1 VRNGGAMSRI
11 LLLLCLLFSGLSGL
25 VYQLI
30 WTRYLGFVFGTTTE
44 AIGSVLAIFFGG
56 LALGNLLAAR
66 LLRRVERPL
75 RVYALLELGIGA
87 FALAS
92 LPVLQRLDEI
102 YAVVGVDHGPLAMTC
117 LRLLAT
123 ALLLL
128 PPTVAMGATLPVVA
142 RGTVD
147 EDTTLGRWSAW
158 LYGANTLGAV
168 LGTYLCG
175 FWLIPGLGLAR
186 SVFLAAGV
194 NLAVAAVVFLIWGK
208 RRAPAPLEAASA
220 SGISPPHPSTA
231 ADAPPPAHRFFLVLF
246 GISGFVAIGY
256 EMVWARVFGIVM
268 EGTLYGFA
276 AVLAAYLLGI
286 AAGSFAISGY
296 VDRIRDLPRAFGVL
310 HVAIAACV
318 VVGIAAVPVLP
329 FAMKRLGEALGGG
342 DAVHL
347 LFLLIVPIVLLPT
360 MLFGA
365 AFPIL
370 IRIHTR
376 RAGAAGR
383 EIGLATAANTAGSIA
398 ASLWVGFHWIP
409 ALGLDA
415 TLLALVL
422 LDLLVGLVV
431 LLGFQSGPIRQRVAF
446 SAGAVVIFLTVSLG
460 FNGVQVDRAIAGRM
474 QPADDLARYWDGL
487 EQVEAHQRLRIEG
500 RSAIVT
506 VNETPAG
513 GLLQTNGLPESR
525 VFHAPPYVSTESVML
540 GFLPWLFAE
549 RPENAL
555 VIGLGGGSTVGA
567 LLATPL
573 ERIEVVELEP
583 RVAEAVEWLH
593 RGRTNPIA
601 DPRVELT
608 FNDGRNELLLG
619 VHGERPGYDLITS
632 QPSHPWRLGA
642 ANLFTEEFF
651 ELARANLTDG
661 GAVAIWI
668 NGFRIDPE
676 SFLAVAT
683 SFERVFPGSVLFAGS
698 GSQTRPRESLL
709 LLGGRRP
716 LHLHVPTART
726 RLAEPDVWRTL
737 ALHGIHSLEEL
748 LGRSEGPLAL
758 YAALDP
764 HAANTDDNAYLET
777 RIPRR
782 TDWGRLDFDVLERQ
796 LPADAP
802 VLPSFSGELDISE
815 VVRTWLGRPGS
826 EEGLAPGRKLARLVA
841 RRGEAVDPVL
851 ASTWLAEVALAE
863 PDRASETKETLR
875 RIAAENPMRPEP
887 WRALGLHLAARERAF
902 SEAAAALGA
911 AWERSGSPQDAY
923 DAARALHHVDPE
935 GAWEWVARIPPE
947 LRTEFPRIALF
958 QAEQA
963 LREGAPGAELR
974 KRFHALV
981 DYRDTPEGRKILGVD
996 AVLARLAVHL
1006 EEQDAA
1012 LAFGAAALRE
1022 RTKRVE
1028 SLLKRA
1034 RAALTKDDAAA
1045 ANDALRKARELLPGD
1060 PKVLQLAAT
1069 VAAARGDRAAVERAL
1084 ADLRQWAPSAEI
1096 AVATENR
1103 FRLHHGLP
1111 LLPPLQ
1117 ASALLAR

>member
-25 VYQLI
+25 VYELI

-75 RVYALLELGIGA
+75 RVYALLELGIGG

-142 RGTVD
+142 RGAVD
-147 EDTTLGRWSAW
+147 EDATLGRWSAW

-175 FWLIPGLGLAR
+175 FWLIPGLGLER
-186 SVFLAAGV
+186 SVFLAAGI
-194 NLAVAAVVFLIWGK
+194 NLAVAAAVFVIWGK
-208 RRAPAPLEAASA
+208 RRAPALLEPVSE
-220 SGISPPHPSTA
+220 SRRRLPDSEA
-231 ADAPPPAHRFFLVLF
+231 ADAPQPAHRLFLLLF

-286 AAGSFAISGY
+286 AAGSFAISGS

-347 LFLLIVPIVLLPT
+347 LFLLVVPIVLLPT

-370 IRIHTR
+370 IRIHAR

-383 EIGLATAANTAGSIA
+383 EIGLATAVNTAGSIA

-446 SAGAVVIFLTVSLG
+446 SAGAVAVFLSVSLG
-460 FNGVQVDRAIAGRM
+460 FNGVQVDRAIAGRS
-474 QPADDLARYWDGL
+474 QPADDLSRYWNGL
-487 EQVEAHQRLRIEG
+487 EQVEARERLRIEG

-506 VNETPAG
+506 ASETPAG
-513 GLLQTNGLPESR
+513 GLLQTNGLPEAR
-525 VFHAPPYVSTESVML
+525 TFHAPPYVSTESVLL
-540 GFLPWLFAE
+540 GLLPWLFAE
-549 RPENAL
+549 SPENAL
-555 VIGLGGGSTVGA
+555 VIGLGGGNTVGA
-567 LLATPL
+567 LVATPL

-583 RVAEAVEWLH
+583 KVVEAVEWLH
-593 RGRTNPIA
+593 RGRDNPIA
-601 DPRVELT
+601 DPRVHLT
-608 FNDGRNELLLG
+608 YNDGRNELLLG
-619 VHGERPGYDLITS
+619 VYDQRPGYDVITS

-651 ELARANLTDG
+651 ELVRANLTEG
-661 GAVAIWI
+661 GVAAIWI
-668 NGFRIDPE
+668 NGFRMDPE
-676 SFLAVAT
+676 SFVAVAA
-683 SFERVFPGSVLFAGS
+683 SFERVFPGSVLFAGA
-698 GSQTRPRESLL
+698 GSREQPRDSLL

-716 LHLHVPTART
+716 LRLDVPAARR
-726 RLAEPDVWRTL
+726 RLALPPVKDLVSLHEIHPLEPLL
-737 ALHGIHSLEEL
+737 AL
-748 LGRSEGPLAL
+748 SEGPLAL

-764 HAANTDDNAYLET
+764 DAANTDDNAFLET

-782 TDWGRLDFDVLERQ
+782 TDWGRLDFDLLERQ

-802 VLPSFSGELDISE
+802 VLPPLSGELEIGE

-826 EEGLAPGRKLARLVA
+826 AEGLASGRKVSRLVA
-841 RRGEAVDPVL
+841 RRGEAIDPIL
-851 ASTWLAEVALAE
+851 SSIWLAEVALGD
-863 PDRASETKETLR
+863 PDRASEAKERLR
-875 RIAAENPMRPEP
+875 RIAAEHPTRPEP

-902 SEAAAALGA
+902 SEAADALGA
-911 AWERSGSPQDAY
+911 AWERSASPRDAY

-935 GAWEWVARIPPE
+935 GAWRWIARIPAE
-947 LRTEFPRIALF
+947 LRRDFPRIALF
-958 QAEQA
+958 AAEQS
-963 LREGAPGAELR
+963 LRDDAPSAELR
-974 KRFHALV
+974 ERFRGLV
-981 DYRDTPEGRKILGVD
+981 TYRDTPEGRRFPGVD
-996 AVLARLAVHL
+996 SVLARLAVRL
-1006 EEQDAA
+1006 GDEDAA
-1012 LAFGAAALRE
+1012 VAFGAAALRE
-1022 RTKRVE
+1022 RSERVE
-1028 SLLKRA
+1028 SLVESA
-1034 RAALTKDDAAA
+1034 RGALDKGDVAAA
-1045 ANDALRKARELLPGD
+1045 SDALRKAKEVLPSD
-1060 PKVLQLAAT
+1060 PKVLQLVARL
-1069 VAAARGDRAAVERAL
+1069 AAARGDRAAVERAL
-1084 ADLRQWAPSAEI
+1084 ADLRRWAPSAES

-1103 FRLHHGLP
+1103 FRLRHGLP
-1111 LLPPLQ
+1111 LLPPLP
-1117 ASALLAR
+1117 ASELLDR